1 MDCALEVIVEKVF
14 KRRNNTFNSS
24 SMGHSFL
31 FGGVTGD
38 ENLNSTDAGDE
49 PRAYLSDTWK
59 VQLINKF

>member
-1 MDCALEVIVEKVF
+1 
-14 KRRNNTFNSS
+14 
-24 SMGHSFL
+24 MGHSFL